1 MHWSGERPRV
11 GLEGLGSRLWS
22 RKGFSEISIVEV
34 RKGEDGEFLS
44 SWVVSGFVLWV
55 LVRGRVSRGE

>member
-1 MHWSGERPRV
+1 M